1 MLKLEESR
9 IFHDAIVEV
18 CDMNEREE
26 KYGAANT
33 IYIGKFEELPKEI
46 KDRGVEF
53 MHPILVD
60 NLDGTFQL
68 RIRVFVR

>member
-18 CDMNEREE
+18 CDLNEREE
-26 KYGAANT
+26 KFGGAKT
-33 IYIGKFEELPKEI
+33 VYIGKFKDLPEEF

-53 MHPILVD
+53 MHPILAD

-68 RIRVFVR
+68 RNRVFVR

>member
-26 KYGAANT
+26 NFGGAKT
-33 IYIGKFEELPKEI
+33 ICISKFEELPEEI
-46 KDRGVEF
+46 KDRKVEF
-53 MHPILVD
+53 MHPVLVD
-60 NLDGTFQL
+60 NLDGNFQL